1 MAKDD
6 RIHFACRLLT
16 LLFLIDGGLYNQF
29 LYKDISDPADLLED
43 MSFAEGSAY
52 NEKLMPIARG
62 EVLPD
67 RGVPV
72 EWIMYDLWESMRA
85 HDRVLADGILEP
97 TFTFMRAQTD
107 KSRLTIKEMGPY
119 LTYREKDV
127 GKAYV

>member
-1 MAKDD
+1 MM
-6 RIHFACRLLT
+6 CLT
-16 LLFLIDGGLYNQF
+16 L
-29 LYKDISDPADLLED
+29 ADLLED
-43 MSFAEGSAY
+43 MSFDEGSAY

-67 RGVPV
+67 RNVPV

-127 GKAYV
+127 GKAYVYINHTPDELQDINYGPYSTVYYVP